1 MAEYEGK
8 LIRMGNNLSY
18 DRLVPSDYI
27 RHELARLRNTVRL
40 WDKLTMRT
48 DGVNRFFT
56 GYVIYKNHHMFV
68 LENRK
73 HGYCEAF
80 QWFDLLVNQ
89 KYTEKKEGN

>member
-8 LIRMGNNLSY
+8 LIHMDNNQSSE
-18 DRLVPSDYI
+18 RLTNNHYMQ
-27 RHELARLRNTVRL
+27 RELARLRNSVKL

-48 DGVNRFFT
+48 DGINRFFT
-56 GYVIYKNHHMFV
+56 GYVIYKNNHMFV

-89 KYTEKKEGN
+89 KYREKEGS

>member
-8 LIRMGNNLSY
+8 LIRMGNNQSSE
-18 DRLVPSDYI
+18 RLTNNHYMQ
-27 RHELARLRNTVRL
+27 RELARLRNSVRL

-48 DGVNRFFT
+48 DGVNKFFT
-56 GYVIYKNHHMFV
+56 GYVIYKNKHMFV

-80 QWFDLLVNQ
+80 QWFDLLTNQ
-89 KYTEKKEGN
+89 KYKEKKEGN